1 MLHFHAFLIYGTFGQ
16 LFTIE
21 QMNSVINI
29 TRKKFKIHI
38 GIIYYLI

>member
-1 MLHFHAFLIYGTFGQ
+1 MVHFHAFLIYGTFGQ

-29 TRKKFKIHI
+29 ARKKIKIQI
-38 GIIYYLI
+38 RIIYYLI